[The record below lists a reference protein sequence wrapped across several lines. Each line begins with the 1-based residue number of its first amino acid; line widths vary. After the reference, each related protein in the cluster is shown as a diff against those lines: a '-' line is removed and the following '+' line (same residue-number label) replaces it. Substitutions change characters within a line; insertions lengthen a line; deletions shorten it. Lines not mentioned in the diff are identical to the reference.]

1 MFFVCLQET
10 LVEVLGI
17 KERSLT
23 HLEQLTEQLEQK
35 EHTIAC
41 LKSKLLKF
49 NENTPDMLY
58 RVKQQVDWFSE
69 NVAQQCA
76 KGNIPEEV
84 NNKLP
89 FFTSAECPQS
99 QDVFITKYI
108 HCNKLD
114 EHRFIEHINKLLGFI
129 SARRERQKLP
139 FRRPTET

>member
-1 MFFVCLQET
+1 MADRQMFLQSGWIFTWQTLDHLNLYVWFFCFCRKSQYLFLLRLYQFFVCLQET

-41 LKSKLLKF
+41 LKSKLLQF

-69 NVAQQCA
+69 NVSQQCA

-84 NNKLP
+84 NNQLP
-89 FFTSAECPQS
+89 F
-99 QDVFITKYI
+99 I
-108 HCNKLD
+108 
-114 EHRFIEHINKLLGFI
+114 I
-129 SARRERQKLP
+129 STVQLNEK
-139 FRRPTET
+139 